1 MDAQRLTLLINYHL
15 REGFVSRLQDV
26 CSQALAVR
34 TNDHTALLW
43 RAVGLLLE
51 SRTAEV
57 LLLRPANIRRCC
69 ACL

>member
-15 REGFVSRLQDV
+15 REGFVSRLQEV
-26 CSQALAVR
+26 CSQALALR
-34 TNDHTALLW
+34 TNDHIALLW

-57 LLLRPANIRRCC
+57 QHIPLGSSWV
-69 ACL
+69 